1 MKHSLIYRF
10 IRKLISSLM
19 DYYSCSTTKKIVDV
33 IIVKIKIVFS
43 ESLIFKALVKN
54 DNSLRP
60 KKNSFI
66 IHTFEGIINWT
77 IKEINSFVSK
87 GFKGSIVVSLF
98 NSVSKA
104 VKERK
109 GSFVMNV
116 IVSAVIIFD
125 IYSIIVGAFTFN
137 KIIFTLGV
145 IALFILNWCTD
156 ILTAFRES
164 FIRKSIDK
172 IFEFNIEE

>member
-10 IRKLISSLM
+10 IRKFISGLM
-19 DYYSCSTTKKIVDV
+19 DYYSCSTTKKIIDI
-33 IIVKIKIVFS
+33 IIVKIKIIFT

-54 DNSLRP
+54 DNNLRP
-60 KKNSFI
+60 KKASFI
-66 IHTFEGIINWT
+66 IHTFEEIINWI
-77 IKEINSFVSK
+77 IKAINSFVSK
-87 GFKGSIVVSLF
+87 GFKGSIVVSLLG
-98 NSVSKA
+98 SISKA
-104 VKERK
+104 VKERR

-125 IYSIIVGAFTFN
+125 IYSIIIGAFTFN
-137 KIIFTLGV
+137 KIVFTLGV
-145 IALFILNWCTD
+145 IALFILNWRTD
-156 ILTAFRES
+156 ILTAFKES